1 MPVLLVHDK
10 TQARPQDKNMS
21 SLNHK
26 PTVDEIIAANGKD
39 GVTHIIEY
47 KNIFTGAT
55 TWKLCNSKELYL
67 DAMKRGAFIDPF
79 LLWEKK

>member
-1 MPVLLVHDK
+1 
-10 TQARPQDKNMS
+10 MS

-47 KNIFTGAT
+47 NNMFDGKL
-55 TWKLCNSKELYL
+55 TWKLCIGVEQYRY
-67 DAMKRGAFIDPF
+67 AMTTGAFENPK
-79 LLWEKK
+79 LLWHKTGTRA